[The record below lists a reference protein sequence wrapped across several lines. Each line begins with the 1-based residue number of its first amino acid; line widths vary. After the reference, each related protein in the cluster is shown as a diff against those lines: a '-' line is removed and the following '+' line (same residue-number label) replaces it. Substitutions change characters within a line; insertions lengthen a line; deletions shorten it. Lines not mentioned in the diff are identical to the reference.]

1 MYCCQPYIGKKY
13 CTRKR
18 SSIVIIMLY
27 LLASIYSIPQFFERT
42 YKIEYIIDV
51 PFVMPEFTSV
61 GTNYYYHS
69 IYQIFFY
76 SAFVVL
82 VPFIIILV
90 LNIFLVYDIIKS
102 NKRHR
107 KLSLAFKPT
116 MRCNNNLSSEETKK
130 CKKNLIFCLNCQKK
144 SNSMTN
150 DTNGNVEIEFLNESM
165 EQSIL
170 KAKKHSIISNRS
182 IFNIT
187 EKSLRN
193 DVTIMLIGLIVVFFI
208 CLTPSTIL
216 RLITYKKQKIIFEKL
231 YALFLDISN
240 LLVVCNSTLNCI
252 MYVMLGRKFR
262 EQFLKAFCP
271 RIYRKRIKNMNSNLF
286 SVHKHDLNTNDHS
299 HNRLNGV
306 L

>member
-1 MYCCQPYIGKKY
+1 
-13 CTRKR
+13 
-18 SSIVIIMLY
+18 MLY

-82 VPFIIILV
+82 IPFIIILV
-90 LNIFLVYDIIKS
+90 LNIFLVNDIIKS

-107 KLSLAFKPT
+107 KLSLAFKST
-116 MRCNNNLSSEETKK
+116 MRCNNNQSFEETKM
-130 CKKNLIFCLNCQKK
+130 CKKSFIFCLTCQKK
-144 SNSMTN
+144 SKPMAT
-150 DTNGNVEIEFLNESM
+150 DTNVNPEIELLNCSI

-193 DVTIMLIGLIVVFFI
+193 DVTIMLIGLVVVFFI

-252 MYVMLGRKFR
+252 MYVMLGKKFR

-271 RIYRKRIKNMNSNLF
+271 KIYRKRIKNMNSSLF
-286 SVHKHDLNTNDHS
+286 TVQKNDFNINDQNQNTVK
-299 HNRLNGV
+299 RAL
-306 L
+306 